1 MSRLYTQAVT
11 EAGGPT
17 AELFD
22 KIRKSIG
29 KVPNAY
35 ATIGS
40 NSPLALETVL
50 NLDGALRKSSLNAT
64 EIEVVKLAVSQVAQ
78 CDYCLAA
85 HTLAARGTGLGTDAI
100 LAVRR
105 GLPSGDDRHDALA
118 AFARSVV
125 TTSGT
130 VAPQVLDAIRQAGFG
145 DGQLIEILLAITA
158 IYFTNMFN
166 RLNDTTLDFTRAPA

>member
-1 MSRLYTQAVT
+1 MSRLYTEAVT
-11 EAGGPT
+11 QASGP
-17 AELFD
+17 AVELFD
-22 KIRKSIG
+22 KIKKSIG

-40 NSPLALETVL
+40 NSPLALEAAL
-50 NLDGALRKSSLNAT
+50 GLDAALRKSRLSAA

-85 HTLAARGTGLGTDAI
+85 HTLAGRGVGLGAEAI
-100 LAVRR
+100 LAVRH
-105 GLPSGDDRHDALA
+105 GQPSGDVRHDALA
-118 AFARSVV
+118 AFARGVV

-130 VAPQVLDAIRQAGFG
+130 VAPEVLAAIRLAGFD

-158 IYFTNMFN
+158 ISFTNMFN
-166 RLNDTTLDFTRAPA
+166 RLNDTTLDFPRAP